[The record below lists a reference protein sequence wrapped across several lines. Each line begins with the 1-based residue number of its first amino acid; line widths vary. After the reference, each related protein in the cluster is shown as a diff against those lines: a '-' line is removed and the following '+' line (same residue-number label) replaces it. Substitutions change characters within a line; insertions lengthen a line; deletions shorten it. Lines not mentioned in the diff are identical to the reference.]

1 MRNPTP
7 ASGSSERGSAY
18 LFVLLLLLVLT
29 VIGLSLAVITQ
40 TEVQIGGAER
50 TATRVFFG
58 ADSGMRLQ
66 LMLSRFAATRE
77 RRFRLASTTDAMPDG
92 TPVDADFVADS
103 EIDVSAFLPAY
114 TGPCNLC
121 TVNYGDS
128 NYWLIN
134 YVTNAQGRRVTQVG
148 GTEIVQ
154 GTKLMTGMYYISP
167 EMERKVDES
176 IRTFD
181 AAIVA
186 DNATSPGLDVIRY

>member
-1 MRNPTP
+1 MMPP
-7 ASGSSERGSAY
+7 KPDSGSSERGSAY

-50 TATRVFFG
+50 TATRVLYG

-77 RRFRLASTTDAMPDG
+77 RRFQLASTTDAMPDG
-92 TPVDADFVADS
+92 TPVAADFVADS
-103 EIDVSAFLPAY
+103 QIDVSAFLPSF

-167 EMERKVDES
+167 EMDRKVDES
-176 IRTFD
+176 VRVFD
-181 AAIVA
+181 SETLA
-186 DNATSPGLDVIRY
+186 DDASTEGLEVIRY